1 MRQIR
6 SCILNYKVGD
16 TLGGY
21 TLLAE
26 CGKGAYGSVF
36 LAKNTLTKQ
45 QVALKIV
52 YHAGRNSDRELK
64 GLIKYQT
71 LGRQRKFFLL
81 HYGCG

>member
-1 MRQIR
+1 M
-6 SCILNYKVGD
+6 NYKVGD

-36 LAKNTLTKQ
+36 LAENTLTKQ

-52 YHAGRNSDRELK
+52 YHAGETSLCYEALSSRREVPAP
-64 GLIKYQT
+64 
-71 LGRQRKFFLL
+71 FF
-81 HYGCG
+81 